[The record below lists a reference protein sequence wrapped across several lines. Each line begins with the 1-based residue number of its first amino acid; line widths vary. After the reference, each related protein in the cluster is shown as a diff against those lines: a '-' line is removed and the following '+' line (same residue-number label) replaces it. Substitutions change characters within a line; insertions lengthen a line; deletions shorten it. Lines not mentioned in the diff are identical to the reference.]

1 MIKRLLIAIVL
12 LALVGGGIVGFNMF
26 RDQAIQQFFAN
37 MPTPA
42 VTVSV
47 VEAEPSTLTPTI
59 DAIGTVAAARGVD
72 LTVESTGIVREISFS
87 ANQRVERNEVL
98 LSMED
103 AVQRAD
109 LEAARTQA
117 ELDQQSYERALELQQ
132 RGVGSSSALEAAQ
145 AAASASAAQVEKLEA
160 VLQQKQLRAP
170 FSGTIGLPQVDVGQ
184 YLSPGTIVA
193 TLQDLDTM
201 IVNFTVPEQ
210 QLDVIEI
217 GQPVRMGLDETEMP
231 FRGEIIGIDPKVD
244 PTSRLVSVRADIQN
258 PEGSLMPGQF
268 VQVRVELPAE
278 DGIIALPQTAVI
290 TSLYGDHVYIVRPAG
305 APEEEGPQAE
315 QPEPGEALA
324 QEAPET
330 DEDAAPADEA
340 GEQEQLEVH
349 QVFVT
354 TGRRSEGLIEIVE
367 GVEAGD
373 LVVIAGQNRLSNGT
387 PVTID
392 NSVVPG
398 GAVEAASQ

>member
-26 RDQAIQQFFAN
+26 RDQAIQQFFAT
-37 MPTPA
+37 MPTPT
-42 VTVSV
+42 VTVSA
-47 VEAEPSTLTPTI
+47 VEAEQSTLTPTI

-72 LTVESTGIVREISFS
+72 LTVETTGIVREMSFS
-87 ANQRVERNEVL
+87 ANQRVERNAIL

-103 AVQRAD
+103 AVPRAD

-117 ELDQQSYERALELQQ
+117 ALDQQSYERALELQQ

-145 AAASASAAQVEKLEA
+145 AAASASAAQVEKLQA

-170 FSGTIGLPQVDVGQ
+170 FGGTIGLPQVDEGQ

-193 TLQDLDTM
+193 TLQDMDTM
-201 IVNFTVPEQ
+201 LVNFTVPEQ
-210 QLDVIEI
+210 QLGVIEI
-217 GQPVRMGLDETEMP
+217 GQPVRMGLNATDMP

-244 PTSRLVSVRADIQN
+244 PASRLVSVRADMQN
-258 PEGSLMPGQF
+258 PEGRLTPGQF

-278 DGIIALPQTAVI
+278 DGIIALPQTAVV
-290 TSLYGDHVYIVRPAG
+290 TSLYGDHVYLVRPAG
-305 APEEEGPQAE
+305 AAEEEPQAD
-315 QPEPGEALA
+315 QAGPGEVSA
-324 QEAPET
+324 QEAPE
-330 DEDAAPADEA
+330 DGEDAAAA
-340 GEQEQLEVH
+340 GEEQLEVR

-354 TGRRSEGLIEIVE
+354 TGRRSQGTVEIVE

-373 LVVIAGQNRLSNGT
+373 LVVTAGQNRLSNGT

-398 GAVEAASQ
+398 GPVEAAAQ